1 MNIEVKPIKIIRTKF
16 LNEPRI
22 LFGYDKDKDK
32 YSYVCYNNSRFS
44 MDYII
49 NPIIFKKL
57 DDDNNNIIKENEEI
71 IILFYQFLVIRQ
83 EDTTFM
89 KRLFKYLCNIILPKI
104 NKIEFVDEYYKK
116 IVERINEMVKEQL
129 TNKPV

>member
-104 NKIEFVDEYYKK
+104 NKIEFIDEYYKK

-129 TNKPV
+129 TNTPV

>member
-104 NKIEFVDEYYKK
+104 NKIEFIDEYYKK

>member
-89 KRLFKYLCNIILPKI
+89 NRLFKYLCNIILPKI
-104 NKIEFVDEYYKK
+104 NKFKIGDEYYKK
-116 IVERINEMVKEQL
+116 LAERINEMVKEQL

>member
-22 LFGYDKDKDK
+22 LFGYDKDTGK
-32 YSYVCYNNSRFS
+32 YSYVCYNNSKFS

-49 NPIIFKKL
+49 RPIIFEKL

-89 KRLFKYLCNIILPKI
+89 NRLFKYLCNIILPKI
-104 NKIEFVDEYYKK
+104 KKLKIGDEYYKK
-116 IVERINEMVKEQL
+116 LSERINEMVKEQL
-129 TNKPV
+129 TNTSE